1 MNVFKFQGV
10 TWLNSIF
17 KPSELKNLEFNMTII
32 FRAPKSPITVIH
44 WMISNS
50 MGIIEGNDE
59 TKQFGTDAAM
69 DEIDEIGGDLTL
81 DVLIS
86 NKELSTRLVDLVMEV
101 KEILQ

>member
-1 MNVFKFQGV
+1 
-10 TWLNSIF
+10 
-17 KPSELKNLEFNMTII
+17 
-32 FRAPKSPITVIH
+32 
-44 WMISNS
+44 MISNS